1 MPRDGGA
8 SFFVSEKLEGD
19 EKMQI
24 ITNEQ
29 FTELKEIERVTEF
42 IYKRRKIKNE
52 LMNRIAESL
61 GRKFRKAQKT
71 TLVIDEIVW
80 KATDRGFSFN
90 GRETLA
96 EKLDV
101 SLRTVDNAIRLLKDS
116 GEVVVC
122 YRENPKSNGAK
133 TPVFIFRS
141 HANFERIA
149 SILDLSVCEEVC
161 EVENTEKPTAAK
173 DSPLNTFATIIGL
186 PYKNKT
192 NKYIKGKIQPYEKIV
207 YYLAYKIDQ
216 VQRRNGKGIEHL
228 SSYIDEVFENE
239 IRKATLVVKHKQQKQ
254 KLTIKPSPRVV
265 FYDWLNEKPKP
276 NNADLDALGVY

>member
-1 MPRDGGA
+1 
-8 SFFVSEKLEGD
+8 
-19 EKMQI
+19 MQI

-29 FTELKEIERVTEF
+29 FTELKEIEKVTEF
-42 IYKRRKIKNE
+42 IYKRRKIKYE
-52 LMNRIAESL
+52 LMNRIAEAL

-149 SILDLSVCEEVC
+149 SILDLSLCEEVC

-173 DSPLNTFATIIGL
+173 DSPLNTFATILGL
-186 PYKNKT
+186 PYENKI
-192 NKYIKGKIQPYEKIV
+192 NNYVKGEIQPLDKIV
-207 YYLAYKIDQ
+207 KYVAIKINEAQKRTNRGIKYLSIGLCGSRA
-216 VQRRNGKGIEHL
+216 VR
-228 SSYIDEVFENE
+228 
-239 IRKATLVVKHKQQKQ
+239 
-254 KLTIKPSPRVV
+254 
-265 FYDWLNEKPKP
+265 
-276 NNADLDALGVY
+276 

>member
-1 MPRDGGA
+1 
-8 SFFVSEKLEGD
+8 
-19 EKMQI
+19 MQI

-42 IYKRRKIKNE
+42 IYKRRKIKYE
-52 LMNRIAESL
+52 LMNRIAEAL

-149 SILDLSVCEEVC
+149 SILDLSLCEEVC
-161 EVENTEKPTAAK
+161 EVENTEKPTAPK
-173 DSPLNTFATIIGL
+173 DSPLNTFATILGVPL
-186 PYKNKT
+186 KNKI
-192 NKYIKGKIQPYEKIV
+192 NNYIKGEIQPLEKIV
-207 YYLAYKIDQ
+207 KYVAIKINETQKRTNRGIKYLSAYVDRVLSDEMRRAQIEEIKR
-216 VQRRNGKGIEHL
+216 QRQRQQNHITVKP
-228 SSYIDEVFENE
+228 SSHPVFYNWLEDN
-239 IRKATLVVKHKQQKQ
+239 KATKENK
-254 KLTIKPSPRVV
+254 S
-265 FYDWLNEKPKP
+265 
-276 NNADLDALGVY
+276 DLDTLGVY